1 LIPHRF
7 ALAISLLRTM
17 SDAQNL
23 TSAMRYEET
32 HMETT
37 FKPTDD
43 ILKQL
48 VTARREEVMRLQK
61 SQSDHIK
68 DLETRGR
75 AQVAALHKALPKDLV
90 TVLNRLD
97 KTHDEASVAT
107 KSRIESLKSKFSAS
121 ASSPENETA
130 LHPGLAGG
138 QLVAPNSLG
147 WFTPYYGTLHWSDG
161 NVVWQGY
168 NPGSI
173 DLWIASN
180 GGGSGIFGT
189 GASSGTLVMDW
200 WFTYNA
206 PQNRNYGHTIWV
218 PFHGFYILYSDDG
231 FWDSK
236 EAHARIDLSAVG
248 YQYNYKAPGSTNV
261 FDMDSQNINVNDR
274 FDGWRTMYYS
284 DLLGADRAYLRV
296 SASFYTYA
304 RGGGSTAQLNFSDG
318 NANYIGVPWVYVD

>member
-1 LIPHRF
+1 
-7 ALAISLLRTM
+7 M
-17 SDAQNL
+17 
-23 TSAMRYEET
+23 EK

-37 FKPTDD
+37 FKLSDD

-48 VTARREEVMRLQK
+48 VTARREEVVRLQK
-61 SQSDHIK
+61 SQADQLK

-75 AQVAALHKALPKDLV
+75 ERIAALKKTLPKDIV
-90 TVLNRLD
+90 AVLDSLD
-97 KTHDEASVAT
+97 KTHEEASAAT
-107 KSRIESLKSKFSAS
+107 KSHADRVKAKFAAS
-121 ASSPENETA
+121 VSSPENETA
-130 LHPGLAGG
+130 VHPGLAGG
-138 QLVAPNSLG
+138 HLVAPSSLG
-147 WFTPYYGTLHWSDG
+147 WFTPYYGTLHGSDG
-161 NVVWQGY
+161 SVYWQGY
-168 NPGSI
+168 NPGNI
-173 DLWIASN
+173 DLGDWAN

-189 GASSGTLVMDW
+189 GAGSFTVYMDW

-218 PFHGFYILYSDDG
+218 PFHGFYILYADDG

-248 YQYNYKAPGSTNV
+248 YQYNYKATGSTNV

-274 FDGWRTMYYS
+274 FDGWRTMYYP

-296 SASFYTYA
+296 TASFYVYA

-318 NANYIGVPWVYVD
+318 NANYMGVPWVYVD